1 LSSILKALKKLETE
15 TTDKEPKQ
23 FVWPQPVDAKAA
35 FNSKLQDKFSLRFL
49 SYKVAL
55 IFFCSTTLI
64 LLIFISYSA
73 HLQNKAEPVVPV
85 AVSNNNEK
93 QVRKI
98 SGIIEG
104 KEEESLEAFVSVGG
118 KQNPHLE
125 NTDSEIVDKN
135 QKEEA
140 DKALAKSF
148 FVEKEPIEEVLSEED
163 VYIEPAK
170 RTEAGWLT
178 LQGISWSSL
187 PSKRMAVINS
197 IIAREGK
204 TVEGGRI
211 VRIDK
216 KYVVIEKN
224 GEELML
230 TFD

>member
-1 LSSILKALKKLETE
+1 MSSILKALKKLETE

-23 FVWPQPVDAKAA
+23 FIWPQPVDTKAA
-35 FNSKLQDKFSLRFL
+35 FDSRLQDRFSLKFL

-64 LLIFISYSA
+64 LLMFISYSA

-85 AVSNNNEK
+85 AVNGKIENQAKKTPEVVEEK
-93 QVRKI
+93 TKTSTNAFAPVESKQKLRVQV
-98 SGIIEG
+98 
-104 KEEESLEAFVSVGG
+104 EETETV
-118 KQNPHLE
+118 
-125 NTDSEIVDKN
+125 
-135 QKEEA
+135 
-140 DKALAKSF
+140 
-148 FVEKEPIEEVLSEED
+148 KEPREEVKNEELVIKSSLDQEPVEED
-163 VYIEPAK
+163 FIKEGVYTEPAK
-170 RTEAGWLT
+170 RTTVGWLT
-178 LQGISWSSL
+178 LQGISWSSE

-204 TVEGGRI
+204 MVEGCRV

>member
-35 FNSKLQDKFSLRFL
+35 FNSRLQDKFSLKFL

-55 IFFCSTTLI
+55 FFFCSTTLI

-85 AVSNNNEK
+85 VVADKNEK
-93 QVRKI
+93 QIKKTPE
-98 SGIIEG
+98 IIEE
-104 KEEESLEAFVSVGG
+104 KTEESIDAFISIESEP
-118 KQNPHLE
+118 NPHLE
-125 NTDSEIVDKN
+125 NADRETVEEK
-135 QKEEA
+135 QKEKTDEI
-140 DKALAKSF
+140 LAVNASI
-148 FVEKEPIEEVLSEED
+148 EKEPIEENLIKEEA
-163 VYIEPAK
+163 YIEPVK
-170 RTEAGWLT
+170 RTESGWLT

-204 TVEGGRI
+204 MVEGCRV